1 MSRKKAIIIL
11 SSLWLVAFVSLVCS
25 WLNESNHKMDIVTA
39 FATGDYLATNGV
51 VEVYAD
57 YGNKYL
63 SEKDKEKI
71 ITKLAESI
79 GIKEGIEL
87 QSKREEQSGKYTS
100 ITSFSTST
108 NYSDTDIRI
117 VTIESQNDGD
127 MMYLEQ
133 YILMKISIDDSIE
146 SVVYYRDRIEN
157 TLADMKIAADVS
169 LGLKGCVQGT
179 LSNSKKNQ
187 ICEKL
192 IEDLNG
198 TLVIG
203 GENDSIYTVYAYSE
217 DIDDYVIN
225 GSIKSNINITITY
238 DKSQDIS
245 WIQVGTPILN

>member
-11 SSLWLVAFVSLVCS
+11 SSIWLVAFVSLVYS
-25 WLNESNHKMDIVTA
+25 WLNDVSNKTDIVTA
-39 FATGDYLATNGV
+39 FATEDYLATNGV

-63 SEKDKEKI
+63 SEDDKGKI
-71 ITKLAESI
+71 ITRLAEAI
-79 GIKEGIEL
+79 GIKDGIEL
-87 QSKREEQSGKYTS
+87 QSKREEQDGKYTS
-100 ITSFSTST
+100 TTSFSTST

-117 VTIESQNDGD
+117 VTIESENTGD

-133 YILMKISIDDSIE
+133 YILMEVSIDDSIE
-146 SVVYYRDRIEN
+146 SVVYYHDKIEN
-157 TLADMKIAADVS
+157 MLEDMKIAADVS
-169 LGLKGCVQGT
+169 LSLKGCVQGT

-192 IEDLNG
+192 IDDLNG

-203 GENDSIYTVYAYSE
+203 GENDSIYTVYAYSN

-225 GSIKSNINITITY
+225 GSVKSNINIMITY
-238 DKSQDIS
+238 DKNQDIS

>member
-1 MSRKKAIIIL
+1 MNRKKAIIIL
-11 SSLWLVAFVSLVCS
+11 SSVWLVAFVSLVYS
-25 WLNESNHKMDIVTA
+25 WLNEYNHKMDIVTA
-39 FATGDYLATNGV
+39 FATGDYLSTNGV

-63 SEKDKEKI
+63 SEEDKEKI
-71 ITKLAESI
+71 ITNLAEAM
-79 GIKEGIEL
+79 GIRDGL
-87 QSKREEQSGKYTS
+87 DFQSKREKQDGKYTS
-100 ITSFSTST
+100 TTSFSTST

-117 VTIESQNDGD
+117 VTIESEDGEK

-133 YILMKISIDDSIE
+133 YILMEISIDDSIE
-146 SVVYYRDRIEN
+146 SVVYYRDKIEDA
-157 TLADMKIAADVS
+157 LSDMKIAADVS
-169 LGLKGCVQGT
+169 LSLKGCVQGT

-203 GENDSIYTVYAYSE
+203 GENDSMYTVYAYSD
-217 DIDDYVIN
+217 DIEDYVIN
-225 GSIKSNINITITY
+225 GTVKSNINIMITY
-238 DKSQDIS
+238 DKNQDIS

>member
-11 SSLWLVAFVSLVCS
+11 SSIWLVAFVSLVYS
-25 WLNESNHKMDIVTA
+25 WLNDVSNKTDIVTA
-39 FATGDYLATNGV
+39 FATEDYLATNGV

-63 SEKDKEKI
+63 SEDDKGKI
-71 ITKLAESI
+71 ITRLAEAI
-79 GIKEGIEL
+79 GIKDGIEL
-87 QSKREEQSGKYTS
+87 QSKREEQNGKYTS
-100 ITSFSTST
+100 TTSFSTST

-117 VTIESQNDGD
+117 VTIESENIGD

-133 YILMKISIDDSIE
+133 YILMEVSIDDSIE
-146 SVVYYRDRIEN
+146 SVVYYHDKIKNMLE
-157 TLADMKIAADVS
+157 DMKIAADVS
-169 LGLKGCVQGT
+169 LSLKGCVQGT

-187 ICEKL
+187 ICDKL

-203 GENDSIYTVYAYSE
+203 GENDSIYTVYAYSD
-217 DIDDYVIN
+217 DIEGYVIN
-225 GSIKSNINITITY
+225 GSVKSNINIMITY
-238 DKSQDIS
+238 DKNQDIS

>member
-11 SSLWLVAFVSLVCS
+11 SSIWLVAFVSLVYS
-25 WLNESNHKMDIVTA
+25 WLNDVSNKTDIVTA
-39 FATGDYLATNGV
+39 FATEDYLATNGV

-63 SEKDKEKI
+63 SEDDKGKI
-71 ITKLAESI
+71 ITRLAEAI
-79 GIKEGIEL
+79 GIKDGIEL
-87 QSKREEQSGKYTS
+87 QSKREEQDGKYTS
-100 ITSFSTST
+100 TTSFSTST

-117 VTIESQNDGD
+117 VTIESENTGD

-133 YILMKISIDDSIE
+133 YILMEVSIDDSIE
-146 SVVYYRDRIEN
+146 SVVYYHDKIEN
-157 TLADMKIAADVS
+157 MLEDMKIAADVS
-169 LGLKGCVQGT
+169 LSLKGCVQGT

-187 ICEKL
+187 ICDKL

-203 GENDSIYTVYAYSE
+203 GENDSIYTVYAYSD
-217 DIDDYVIN
+217 DIEGYVIN
-225 GSIKSNINITITY
+225 GSVKSNINIMITY
-238 DKSQDIS
+238 DKNQDIS

>member
-1 MSRKKAIIIL
+1 MSRKKALI
-11 SSLWLVAFVSLVCS
+11 SLTAIWCIAFISMLYN
-25 WLNESNHKMDIVTA
+25 WYNESEKKSDIVTA

-63 SEKDKEKI
+63 SEEDKEKI
-71 ITKLAESI
+71 ITKLAEAM
-79 GIKEGIEL
+79 GINGEL
-87 QSKREEQSGKYTS
+87 DFQSKREEQDGKYTS
-100 ITSFSTST
+100 TTSFSTST

-117 VTIESQNDGD
+117 VTIESEDGEK

-133 YILMKISIDDSIE
+133 YILMEISIDDSVE
-146 SVVYYRDRIEN
+146 SVVYYRDKIEDA
-157 TLADMKIAADVS
+157 LSDMKIAADVS
-169 LGLKGCVQGT
+169 LSLKGCVQGT

-203 GENDSIYTVYAYSE
+203 GENDSMYTVYAYSD
-217 DIDDYVIN
+217 DIEDYVIN
-225 GSIKSNINITITY
+225 GTVKSNINIMITY
-238 DKSQDIS
+238 DKNQDIS